1 MPYIAMVCAI
11 LADIAMVFT
20 VMVYLAMAT
29 HIIARVVWPGVVPKF
44 FCIRSHC
51 SSVQFTTPSAAARTS
66 THTNTRTFAHT
77 SACAHTHIQT
87 HSCMLIIGL
96 YIQVQLPESFG
107 NLSALEELYLNA
119 CTGLVHTCHTTCMHT
134 HICTVHIII
143 LWYYLRRQ
151 DRRVWPL

>member
-44 FCIRSHC
+44 FSILSHC
-51 SSVQFTTPSAAARTS
+51 SSVQFTTPSAAARHSGSAAGELRQSLGAGEARSAMLHRTGAYMP
-66 THTNTRTFAHT
+66 HNNARTRT
-77 SACAHTHIQT
+77 
-87 HSCMLIIGL
+87 
-96 YIQVQLPESFG
+96 YV
-107 NLSALEELYLNA
+107 
-119 CTGLVHTCHTTCMHT
+119 
-134 HICTVHIII
+134 CTVHIII